1 MPLNETILVR
11 CNDCTLP
18 DVQSKTA
25 NKIAA
30 ENDISPRSVYYA
42 EDFVD
47 GVDAAEEVLSG
58 VSKDILSGKI
68 KPKQSDMEVSSK
80 APAGERKQIAK
91 PL

>member
-1 MPLNETILVR
+1 M
-11 CNDCTLP
+11 
-18 DVQSKTA
+18 QSKTA
-25 NKIAA
+25 NKIVA

-47 GVDAAEEVLSG
+47 GVDAAEEVLPG

-68 KPKQSDMEVSSK
+68 KPKQSDMEVIAK
-80 APAGERKQIAK
+80 APAGERKQIAR